1 MKTVNMHEAK
11 AHLSRLVD
19 EVRTGKEPEVVI
31 ALAGRPAVRMVPY
44 GRPPKRP
51 LGLDR
56 GLFVVPEDLDAPL
69 PAEVPAEFEGG

>member
-31 ALAGRPAVRMVPY
+31 ALAGRPAVRMVPTVA
-44 GRPPKRP
+44 RRS
-51 LGLDR
+51 DR
-56 GLFVVPEDLDAPL
+56 WGWTAACSSFRKTWTLRAR
-69 PAEVPAEFEGG
+69 